1 MNMERSEKMK
11 RMILILTL
19 IVGLQTYAQAQ
30 TYAEKLG
37 WSEGS
42 RVLMIHADDAGM
54 SHASNQAIIATL
66 EAGTV
71 TSASIMM
78 PCPWVPGF
86 VAYLRENPGVDAGLH
101 LTFTSEWKPYRWAP
115 VAGRSVVP
123 GLVDASGYMH
133 ANVRGVVE
141 NATPDE
147 VEAEIRAQIALAE
160 QLGIE
165 ITHLDSHMGTL
176 YSRPAIFERYVNVAI
191 EKQIPLLIG
200 AASGSADPSESAI
213 YQLLKPYL
221 ERIWEAGLPVLDVI
235 DTSSYDW
242 KIVETRQQQFIDTIR
257 NLKPGVTWF
266 NVHPTMPTEEGKAL
280 SLNREILFSDYHVLI
295 SPEVKKAIEEEGII
309 LTTWRELKQRRNAIK

>member
-1 MNMERSEKMK
+1 MK
-11 RMILILTL
+11 RALLCSVILAGLP
-19 IVGLQTYAQAQ
+19 VGAAAQ

-37 WSEGS
+37 WPDGA

-54 SHASNQAIIATL
+54 SHASNEGIIATL

-78 PCPWVPGF
+78 PCSWVPGF
-86 VAYLRENPGVDAGLH
+86 VAYLNEHPGVDAGLH
-101 LTFTSEWKPYRWAP
+101 LTLTSEWRPYRWGP
-115 VAGRSVVP
+115 VAGRDATP
-123 GLVDASGYMH
+123 GLVDDSGYMH
-133 ANVRGVVE
+133 ANVRGVLE

-160 QLGIE
+160 KMGVN

-176 YSRPAIFERYVNVAI
+176 YAIPAFFERYVKVAI

-200 AASGSADPSESAI
+200 AVGASADPEESQI
-213 YQLLKPYL
+213 YRLLLPYL
-221 ERIWEAGLPVLDVI
+221 DKVWAAGLPVLDVI

-242 KIVETRQQQFIDTIR
+242 KDIEKRKDQFIKTIR

-266 NVHPTMPTEEGKAL
+266 NVHPTKPTEEGKAL
-280 SLNREILFSDYHVLI
+280 SRNREILFSDYQILI
-295 SPEVKKAIEEEGII
+295 SPEIKQVIEEEGVI
-309 LTTWRELKQRRNAIK
+309 LTTWRELKQRRDAIARQP

>member
-1 MNMERSEKMK
+1 MK
-11 RMILILTL
+11 QLFLILAVFAL
-19 IVGLQTYAQAQ
+19 FHAGAEAQ

-37 WSEGS
+37 WPEGA

-54 SHASNQAIIATL
+54 SHASNLGIIATL

-78 PCPWVPGF
+78 PCSWVPGF
-86 VAYLRENPGVDAGLH
+86 VDYMRENPGVDAGIH

-115 VAGRSVVP
+115 VAGRGAVP
-123 GLVDASGYMH
+123 GLVDDSGYMH
-133 ANVRGVVE
+133 SNVRGVVE

-147 VEAEIRAQIALAE
+147 VETEIRAQIALAE
-160 QLGIE
+160 QMGIE

-176 YSRPAIFERYVNVAI
+176 YSRPAIFERYVKVAI

-200 AASGSADPSESAI
+200 AASGSPDPSESAI

-242 KIVETRQQQFIDTIR
+242 KNVDTRQEQFIETIR

-266 NVHPTMPTEEGKAL
+266 NVHPTMPTDEGKAL
-280 SLNREILFSDYHVLI
+280 SRNREILFSDYHVLI
-295 SPEVKKAIEEEGII
+295 SPEVKQAIEEEGII
-309 LTTWRELKQRRNAIK
+309 LTTWRELKQRRDAVK